1 MPLSCSAS
9 SMSRRATRPSPPA
22 ARSLPT
28 PRFSARRNS
37 SATPPWPTSYCSAR
51 YARLWKP
58 GATTPSRKTS
68 FSICSTNSS
77 ARRRAS
83 FRWKLPSPGAAT
95 RSCSIMMPDTAASC
109 CPMRKTKRSP
119 PARTPNEAPAPAGAN
134 AGPRPN
140 LADSHRSGRNPLRH
154 CLFPGHDQAGN
165 LLDGAAPAG
174 RRHLPLRPRIAIA
187 YLLSLIF
194 AVSYGYIAAY
204 NRRVE
209 AWMIAVLDI
218 LQSIP
223 VLSFLPGVMLAMM
236 ALIPGHQLGIE
247 LGSILLI
254 FTGQVWNMAFSFYSS
269 LKSIPREMIEASRIY
284 RYSAW
289 QRFWQLEM
297 PFAAIGLIWNS
308 IVSVAGGW
316 FFLIVCEMFAFRGT
330 NFRLPGLGS
339 YLQTAASANPVD
351 THALLWGLTVL
362 ILIIIATDQLIWRPL
377 IALSDKFKFEQTES
391 ATRVTSPILSLLQ
404 RPNALTHLPARVWG
418 GMEERIYHRLSQT
431 RECRI
436 VQPIEDTPGK
446 RGMLLP
452 LLLAAFAA
460 PAVLW
465 SFFQAY
471 LLLRGTSWAEIR
483 LLLLG
488 AGATWLRV
496 NASIAIAALWTI
508 PVGVTIG
515 SNPRLARFL
524 QPITQVV
531 ASVPA
536 TALFP
541 VLMLGLIRI
550 GGGLGVG
557 SIALMLMGTQW
568 YILFNVIAGA
578 MAIPSDLKEVA
589 TVYHFTRCQ
598 RWTRLI
604 LPGIFPY
611 LVTGM
616 ITASGGAWNASI
628 VSEYFHIGDRTLQT
642 LGLGAQSSA
651 ASDSG
656 NISSLLLATILM
668 ASIDVTMN
676 RLIWRRLY
684 RLAETR
690 YKLEGLQ
697 G

>member
-1 MPLSCSAS
+1 VKTPHPPLAQ
-9 SMSRRATRPSPPA
+9 T
-22 ARSLPT
+22 LV
-28 PRFSARRNS
+28 
-37 SATPPWPTSYCSAR
+37 
-51 YARLWKP
+51 
-58 GATTPSRKTS
+58 
-68 FSICSTNSS
+68 
-77 ARRRAS
+77 
-83 FRWKLPSPGAAT
+83 
-95 RSCSIMMPDTAASC
+95 
-109 CPMRKTKRSP
+109 
-119 PARTPNEAPAPAGAN
+119 PARTWPFLIDVAVILCGLAFFFGMIQLGTYWMA
-134 AGPRPN
+134 RPMPTVVI
-140 LADSHRSGRNPLRH
+140 SHSVR
-154 CLFPGHDQAGN
+154 A
-165 LLDGAAPAG
+165 
-174 RRHLPLRPRIAIA
+174 LPLYAFYSVARITTA
-187 YLLSLIF
+187 YLFSLIF
-194 AVSYGYIAAY
+194 AVSYGYVAAY
-204 NRRVE
+204 NPRVE

-247 LGSILLI
+247 MGSILLI

-269 LKSIPREMIEASRIY
+269 LKSIPREMVEASRIY

-351 THALLWGLTVL
+351 MHALLWGLVVLVL
-362 ILIIIATDQLIWRPL
+362 IIVATDQLIWRPL
-377 IALSDKFKFEQTES
+377 IAWSDKFKFEQTES

-404 RPNALTHLPARVWG
+404 RPTALTRLPVRVWG
-418 GMEERIYHRLSQT
+418 SIEERIYHRLSQT
-431 RECRI
+431 RECRT
-436 VQPIEDTPGK
+436 VQPIDDTAGK
-446 RGMLLP
+446 GGKLFP
-452 LLLAAFAA
+452 LLLAVSAA
-460 PAVLW
+460 LAVLW
-465 SFFQAY
+465 GLSQAY
-471 LLLRGTSWAEIR
+471 QLLRGTTWTEIR
-483 LLLLG
+483 LLLLC
-488 AGATWLRV
+488 AGATYLRV

-515 SNPRLARFL
+515 SNPNLARFL

-541 VLMLGLIRI
+541 VLMLALIHM

-578 MAIPSDLKEVA
+578 MAIPSDLKEAA
-589 TVYHFTRCQ
+589 TIYRFTRWQ

-611 LVTGM
+611 LITGM

-642 LGLGAQSSA
+642 LGLGAQISA
-651 ASDSG
+651 ASDNGKFST
-656 NISSLLLATILM
+656 LLLATILM
-668 ASIDVTMN
+668 ATIVVTMN
-676 RLIWRRLY
+676 RLVWRRLY

-690 YKLEGLQ
+690 YKLEG
-697 G
+697 